1 MRYCM
6 REDQVTNS
14 KFPALKHLICSVY
27 NLYIYITVNLEK
39 VVHEK
44 YIFYTWLDVQNTSKY
59 T

>member
-1 MRYCM
+1 M

-44 YIFYTWLDVQNTSKY
+44 YIFYT
-59 T
+59 